1 MGYPKHLV
9 IRPYSSV
16 TTLAEERKRVTP
28 LSTSFDIIALRLAG
42 KAGTIPRPPRPISD
56 VPRVR

>member
-28 LSTSFDIIALRLAG
+28 LSTSFDIIAPMTRRLHRNRTA
-42 KAGTIPRPPRPISD
+42 KRAA
-56 VPRVR
+56 VHV

>member
-16 TTLAEERKRVTP
+16 TTLADERKRVTP
-28 LSTSFDIIALRLAG
+28 LPTSFDIIAPLDFYPQMRL
-42 KAGTIPRPPRPISD
+42 KEI
-56 VPRVR
+56 